1 MHQDNWAIRAR
12 KLGYR
17 SRAAFKLEEIL
28 SKINYKKAPK
38 LVLDLGASPG
48 GWSQLIKNKY
58 KTSKIFAVDILEMDP
73 IDEVEFFLSSIE
85 DISSIDKIEEYK
97 GSYDLVISD
106 IAPNLT
112 GIGSVDAE
120 NIFYLNK
127 ICLDVAKQYLR
138 KNNGSFLIKTFQ
150 NNMLK
155 NFRKDVELFFKIVQT
170 YKPAASKKKSGEIYL
185 YGANKE

>member
-1 MHQDNWAIRAR
+1 
-12 KLGYR
+12 
-17 SRAAFKLEEIL
+17 
-28 SKINYKKAPK
+28 
-38 LVLDLGASPG
+38 
-48 GWSQLIKNKY
+48 
-58 KTSKIFAVDILEMDP
+58 MDP